1 MSFKLI
7 NSLTFCNVDLKPI
20 YIIKF
25 INSGLTI
32 LIYLNKEKTTHGIDN
47 TSSATTVDATT
58 EREEK
63 STLFATSQIIPE
75 PTCRTKSLNNLF
87 NTI

>member
-7 NSLTFCNVDLKPI
+7 NSLTFCNVNLKPI

-25 INSGLTI
+25 IGLTI
-32 LIYLNKEKTTHGIDN
+32 LIYLNKEKTTHGVDN
-47 TSSATTVDATT
+47 TSSAATVDTTT